1 MPRNAT
7 TAEAVPDT
15 APPPAPARHELV
27 PIAQIAESPSNHR
40 QRTWGDMDELAAS
53 IRAKGVLQPILVRPM
68 KGIGSNLFEIVCGHR
83 RFRAA
88 QAAGLEAIPAMVRE
102 LSDADALEIGVI
114 ENLQRQDVHPLEEAE
129 GYEELLAQKERPYT
143 VDELAAK
150 TGKSKAYIYGR
161 LKLTAL
167 CPEARKAFYDGKLLA
182 SVALLVARIPSKELQ
197 KKALERLQPRAG
209 GEDQDPVPFAYAADA
224 IHREFMLK
232 LAEAPFSIDD
242 AALLPKAGACT
253 ACPKRSGANPELF
266 ADVAGAD
273 MCSDPTCYREKLDAH
288 WEEVSAK
295 AKASGQKVLP
305 AKESKSVFADY
316 GWDHPVAYSA
326 PYVDLDQACDAD
338 PKRRSYRKLI
348 GNAAQDVVVLGRD
361 QSGRPRELV
370 PKSNAKALLKKKGH
384 DFTSP
389 ATSSRTKASS
399 KDRAAAEKA
408 KRQIEVDEAVRRRVI
423 QRVVG
428 ALTANEPD
436 LALWSVIVDEL
447 RLVDNEVCEAL
458 WPGEKNEPFD
468 AVEKRCAGELEKLD
482 ADGLRGVAL
491 ALALG
496 PALFDP
502 TDHRAA
508 VLKWAGV
515 DEKAIRASVERE
527 LVPLGH
533 ALSDEKDAPASD
545 AKPPKAKAAKP
556 YHRGP
561 GLPKKKEP
569 ARA

>member
-1 MPRNAT
+1 
-7 TAEAVPDT
+7 
-15 APPPAPARHELV
+15 
-27 PIAQIAESPSNHR
+27 
-40 QRTWGDMDELAAS
+40 
-53 IRAKGVLQPILVRPM
+53 
-68 KGIGSNLFEIVCGHR
+68 
-83 RFRAA
+83 
-88 QAAGLEAIPAMVRE
+88 MVRE

-129 GYEELLAQKERPYT
+129 GFEELLAQKERPYT

-197 KKALERLQPRAG
+197 KKALERLASPQHDEPAS
-209 GEDQDPVPFAYAADA
+209 FAVAADC

-242 AALLPKAGACT
+242 AVLLPKAGACT

-288 WEEVSAK
+288 WEEVAAK

-305 AKESKSVFADY
+305 PKESKSVFADY

-338 PKRRSYRKLI
+338 PKRRSYRKLL

-361 QSGRPRELV
+361 QAGRPRELI
-370 PKSNAKALLKKKGH
+370 PKSNAKTLLKKKGH
-384 DFTSP
+384 DFASP
-389 ATSSRTKASS
+389 ATSSRTKTSV
-399 KDRAAAEKA
+399 KDRAATEKA
-408 KRQIEVDEAVRRRVI
+408 KRQLEVDDEAQRQVTRSVVR
-423 QRVVG
+423 
-428 ALTANEPD
+428 AFTANAPD
-436 LALWSVIVDEL
+436 LYVWRIVVDEL
-447 RLVDNEVCEAL
+447 RLMDAELLEAL
-458 WPGEKNEPFD
+458 WPGEKTEN
-468 AVEKRCAGELEKLD
+468 ANTAEKRIAGELAKLD
-482 ADGLRGVAL
+482 ENGLRGVAL

-496 PALFDP
+496 PALYDHGE
-502 TDHRAA
+502 HRAEI
-508 VLKWAGV
+508 LEWAGI
-515 DEKAIRASVERE
+515 DEKAMRTHVERE

-533 ALSDEKDAPASD
+533 PLSDEGEAKASD

-561 GLPKKKEP
+561 GLPKKKEG
-569 ARA
+569 ARG